1 MQSSVKVHV
10 ELGLF
15 GLFFIGMY
23 IVYGFD
29 AVLEHI
35 PHFYTVLISIVFWE
49 DMSSDLSQFHNRA
62 IFTIYFK
69 MNLSFYLCFFKS
81 TC

>member
-35 PHFYTVLISIVFWE
+35 PHVYTVLISLGE
-49 DMSSDLSQFHNRA
+49 DMGRHVIRFVSVS
-62 IFTIYFK
+62 
-69 MNLSFYLCFFKS
+69 
-81 TC
+81 

>member
-15 GLFFIGMY
+15 SLFFIGMY

-35 PHFYTVLISIVFWE
+35 PHFYTVLISLVFWE

-69 MNLSFYLCFFKS
+69 MNLSF
-81 TC
+81 

>member
-29 AVLEHI
+29 AVFEHI
-35 PHFYTVLISIVFWE
+35 PHVYTVLISLVFWE

-62 IFTIYFK
+62 IVTIYFK
-69 MNLSFYLCFFKS
+69 MNLSF
-81 TC
+81 